1 LLQNGDVLVIGGVD
15 ANNHPLASDELYR

>member
-15 ANNHPLASDELYR
+15 ANNHPLASDELYH